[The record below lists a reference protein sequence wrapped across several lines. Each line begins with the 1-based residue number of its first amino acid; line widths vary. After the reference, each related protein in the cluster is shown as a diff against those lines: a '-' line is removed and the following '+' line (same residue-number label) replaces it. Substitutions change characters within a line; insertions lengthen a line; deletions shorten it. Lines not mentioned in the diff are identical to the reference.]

1 MNRRSLAAAIAAVAL
16 SAGHAQ
22 AASEAAPGSEPVK
35 PEANA
40 PPAPPAAEALKAPLP
55 PEQDPAKFYGF
66 AITQQLVDRA
76 KIIPGGPGRDGI
88 HAVDAPTWASAES
101 ADAIA
106 PETPVLGV
114 AIDGDA
120 RAYLTP
126 ILEYHQVVND
136 VVGGV
141 PVAVTYDPL
150 TGAPLAW
157 KRTVDGR
164 TLRFGVSGLLY
175 NSGFLLYDHETESLW
190 TQFDGR
196 AIAGPLAGKKLE
208 AVPLR
213 QEDFKSWL
221 AREPKTKILIPPEP
235 NHFDYNESAYAKY
248 TEEDGSAFPVEAR
261 DRRFH
266 AKELTV
272 GVVVNGKPHA
282 YLASL
287 VTANGGRAEDEIDG
301 QKIVVRY
308 DPARGVF
315 EWEAPPGVSV
325 TEAYWFA
332 WKAFHPDTVIW
343 KDPGKVKGR
352 EP

>member
-1 MNRRSLAAAIAAVAL
+1 MNRRALAAAIAAAAL
-16 SAGHAQ
+16 ITAPSF
-22 AASEAAPGSEPVK
+22 AAPAAAPAV
-35 PEANA
+35 EAPRQA
-40 PPAPPAAEALKAPLP
+40 LP
-55 PEQDPAKFYGF
+55 PEKDPKALYGF

-88 HAVDAPTWASAES
+88 RAVDAPTFASAEA

-114 AIDGDA
+114 AINGDA
-120 RAYLTP
+120 RAYLMP
-126 ILEYHQVVND
+126 ILEYHQVVD
-136 VVGGV
+136 DDVGGV
-141 PVAVTYDPL
+141 PIAVTYDPL
-150 TGAPLAW
+150 TGAALAW
-157 KRTVDGR
+157 KRDVGGR

-175 NSGFLLYDHETESLW
+175 NSGFLLYDRETQSLW
-190 TQFDGR
+190 SQFDGR
-196 AIAGPLAGKKLE
+196 AIAGPLAGKQLQQ
-208 AVPLR
+208 VPLR
-213 QEDFKSWL
+213 QEDFAAWL

-248 TEEDGSAFPVEAR
+248 AEADDVAFPLEAR

-266 AKELTV
+266 AKELAV
-272 GVVVNGKPHA
+272 GVVVNGKARA

-301 QKIVVRY
+301 KKIAIRY

-315 EWEAPPGVSV
+315 EWDVAAEVPV
-325 TEAYWFA
+325 TESYWFA
-332 WKAFHPDTVIW
+332 WKAFHPDTTIW
-343 KDPGKVKGR
+343 KDPGKVQGR